1 MLLPSFGLL
10 VEAPTFA
17 AFRAQSWGGIHYSA
31 PVLFTL
37 TSLDGRKLLE
47 SASVRVFH
55 GQGDTRIM
63 VRGQRYEVQ
72 REAVI

>member
-1 MLLPSFGLL
+1 M
-10 VEAPTFA
+10 
-17 AFRAQSWGGIHYSA
+17 RYSA

-37 TSLDGRKLLE
+37 TSLDGRKLPE

-55 GQGDTRIM
+55 GHGNAGIM
-63 VRGQRYEVQ
+63 VHDQCYEVK